1 MSKEQQKPSQ
11 EALTQND
18 ERQKNHPIL
27 NQLKNH
33 QEDESH
39 QCASTQSSRTIAT
52 PTALKTPQNDIQK
65 PIHLYHNQTE
75 EGSIRKINNNTE
87 NTQTGTVGDYDEDKK
102 TIQSPNPSSGSSF
115 TDSSDTT
122 QNLSQDDMMIPPVM
136 PIKLPGRKLDV
147 TRKSSKTKMQSS
159 PKQQHHKRRL
169 LPKRNIFIPGGG
181 DSAHKKRCCEYQ
193 RKRTRKVTG
202 PVVGRMKHK
211 EFLKAV
217 DRHRNSRNVIDCVC
231 EPEQFGCIRS
241 AQFYVSQ
248 AGRQTKSFVGTFC
261 CPPWPKT
268 CFAKVAFWPPNRGY
282 FFVSYAKHLPWS
294 ATLVQKHKIIKAK
307 RTITLDENFSI
318 GLEHSCCDRVEGVTT
333 FVIQNSFKHFIAGFI
348 AKPHKRIDA
357 KLWIIY
363 SHPNGSDL
371 SDLMTLMPSPVQIA
385 DYLGANILAYDYPGY
400 GISTGKPSEKTFY
413 ATIHAIIEYVTVT
426 LEVPIESIVL
436 WGYSIGTVCSVH
448 AAMNYSVAGVFLF
461 APVASIMRTLKSNT
475 CFDNGKVKEKT
486 SCLDSFSNLD
496 MVSLYH
502 EVKSPLLIAHGEL
515 DTLIPISHGQA
526 LLEKATTTNSKSF
539 AIWCKDVGHNNIP
552 NSSELWKRVKDFLIS
567 NDIINAK
574 NLRAKH
580 AEHHQDQSKK
590 SICSRKTHRKKQSIV
605 KTPEQQQQ
613 NKSSKMMQSKTPTK
627 IK

>member
-1 MSKEQQKPSQ
+1 MIS
-11 EALTQND
+11 
-18 ERQKNHPIL
+18 
-27 NQLKNH
+27 
-33 QEDESH
+33 EDDSH
-39 QCASTQSSRTIAT
+39 KCASTQSSRTIAT
-52 PTALKTPQNDIQK
+52 PAIKTPENIVQK
-65 PIHLYHNQTE
+65 PIHLYHYSPNNNNNPDDGG
-75 EGSIRKINNNTE
+75 GSIRNINKNTE
-87 NTQTGTVGDYDEDKK
+87 NTQTGTVNDNFDDKK
-102 TIQSPNPSSGSSF
+102 TIQSPNPSSGSSL

-122 QNLSQDDMMIPPVM
+122 QNLSQDEMIPPAM

-147 TRKSSKTKMQSS
+147 TKKSSKTKVQPS
-159 PKQQHHKRRL
+159 PQHQQLQQHHKRRI
-169 LPKRNIFIPGGG
+169 LPKRSIFIPGGG
-181 DSAHKKRCCEYQ
+181 DSAHKKRCFERQ
-193 RKRTRKVTG
+193 RKRTRKAVG

-217 DRHRNSRNVIDCVC
+217 DRHRESRNVIDCVC

-248 AGRQTKSFVGTFC
+248 AGRQTKSFIGTFC

-318 GLEHSCCDRVEGVTT
+318 GLEHSCCDRVEGITT
-333 FVIQNSFKHFIAGFI
+333 FVIQNSFKHLIAGFI

-385 DYLGANILAYDYPGY
+385 DYLGANIIAYDYPGY

-413 ATIHAIIEYVTVT
+413 ATIEAIIEYVTVT
-426 LEVPIESIVL
+426 LEVPLESIVL

-448 AAMNYSVAGVFLF
+448 AAMNHSVAGVFLF

-475 CFDNGKVKEKT
+475 CFDDGKVKEKT
-486 SCLDSFSNLD
+486 SCLDSFSSLD
-496 MVSLYH
+496 MISR
-502 EVKSPLLIAHGEL
+502 VKSPILIAHGEM

-526 LLEKATTTNSKSF
+526 LLEKATTTNSKSY

-552 NSSELWKRVKDFLIS
+552 NSSELWKRVKDFLDH
-567 NDIINAK
+567 DIIGAK

-580 AEHHQDQSKK
+580 AEHHHDQSKRSTRSK
-590 SICSRKTHRKKQSIV
+590 KTNRKKHIH
-605 KTPEQQQQ
+605 TPQQQQ
-613 NKSSKMMQSKTPTK
+613 QQKSLKKKQTPTK
-627 IK
+627 